1 MHERMLTN
9 VKNIP
14 ASVTAHVE
22 ETAAKLQQYP
32 KLQRLYR
39 NCYPNTLET
48 TAEVLADGSTFL
60 YTGDIPA
67 MWLRDST
74 AQVTQYI
81 PLTRDDTEIRSIIR
95 GLLKRQLF
103 YVREDPYANSFNL
116 EPVGHHYTTDRPV
129 ANDWVWERKYEVDS
143 LCYPIRLA
151 YLYWNAC
158 KDDSIFDTAFVAAM
172 ETIVDLW
179 ITEQHHME
187 KSSYS
192 FTRPDTRW
200 IDTLHNDGRGYP
212 VNYTGMTWSG
222 FRPSD
227 DSCTFGY
234 LTASNMF
241 AVVSLRQLGEMLTA
255 CPNAGGDKDRV
266 HELVR
271 KANKLRE
278 EIEHGIAMYA
288 VVVHPKYGKIYACET
303 DGFGNH
309 ILADDANVPSLLS
322 APYLGFCA
330 PDDPIYQNT
339 RRFIL
344 SEDNPFYYTGKAASG
359 VGSPHTPEHFIWHIA
374 LSMQGLTAT
383 DPAEIRSLIDTLVA
397 TDADTGYMH
406 EGFHADDPTNFTRA
420 WFAWSNS
427 LFAEFIES
435 ALDKGI
441 L

>member
-1 MHERMLTN
+1 M
-9 VKNIP
+9 KNIP
-14 ASVTAHVE
+14 ASVKAHVDE
-22 ETAAKLQQYP
+22 VCARLSAYP
-32 KLQRLYR
+32 KLQKLYR

-48 TAEVLADGSTFL
+48 TAQLLPDGSTFL

-74 AQVTQYI
+74 AQVTQYL
-81 PLTRDDTEIRSIIR
+81 PLTKDDPEVRSLIA

-103 YVREDPYANSFNL
+103 YIRTDPYANSFNL
-116 EPVGHHYTTDRPV
+116 EPVGHHYTQDKP
-129 ANDWVWERKYEVDS
+129 AAGPWVWERKYEVDS
-143 LCYPIRLA
+143 LCYPFRLA
-151 YLYWNAC
+151 YLYVQA
-158 KDDSIFDTAFVAAM
+158 SGDTAFLNDDFFAAA
-172 ETIVDLW
+172 ETVVDLW
-179 ITEQHHME
+179 IREQHHAQE
-187 KSSYS
+187 SDYW
-192 FTRPDTRW
+192 FYRPDTRW
-200 IDTLHNDGRGYP
+200 IDTLHNGGHGYP

-234 LTASNMF
+234 PIASNMF
-241 AVVSLRQLGEMLTA
+241 AVVTLRQLVSIYAL
-255 CPNAGGDKDRV
+255 AGRENDPYVEKMKT
-266 HELVR
+266 LC
-271 KANKLRE
+271 E
-278 EIEHGIAMYA
+278 EIEHGISMYG
-288 VVVHPKYGKIYACET
+288 VVLHPKYGKIYACET

-322 APYLGFCA
+322 APYLGFCT
-330 PDDPIYQNT
+330 PDDPVYQNT

-344 SEDNPFYYTGKAASG
+344 SRDNPFYYEGTAAKG
-359 VGSPHTPEHFIWHIA
+359 VGSPHTPDGYIWHIA
-374 LSMQGLTAT
+374 LSMQGLTST
-383 DPAEIRSLIDTLVA
+383 DADEIRSLIDTLAA

-406 EGFHADDPTNFTRA
+406 EGFDANDPKTFTRP

>member
-1 MHERMLTN
+1 M
-9 VKNIP
+9 KNIP
-14 ASVTAHVE
+14 ASVAAHIE
-22 ETAAKLQQYP
+22 ETAAKLAKYP
-32 KLQRLYR
+32 KLEKLYR

-48 TAEVLADGSTFL
+48 TAEVLPDGSTFL

-74 AQVTQYI
+74 AQVTQYLQ
-81 PLTRDDTEIRSIIR
+81 LTKDDPEIRSILR
-95 GLLKRQLF
+95 GLIVRQMF
-103 YVREDPYANSFNL
+103 YVRCDAYANSFNL
-116 EPVGHHYTTDRPV
+116 EPVGHHYVDDRPV
-129 ANDWVWERKYEVDS
+129 CNDWVWERKYEVDS

-151 YLYWNAC
+151 YLYWKAC
-158 KDDSIFDTAFVAAM
+158 GDDSIFDLSFVASI

-179 ITEQHHME
+179 ITEQHHMTE
-187 KSSYS
+187 SAYYFK
-192 FTRPDTRW
+192 RPDCRW

-234 LTASNMF
+234 PIASNMF
-241 AVVSLRQLGEMLTA
+241 AVVSLRQLHEIFAAYPM
-255 CPNAGGDKDRV
+255 AGGDEKRI
-266 HELVR
+266 
-271 KANKLRE
+271 AKLLAKIDTLCE
-278 EIEHGIAMYA
+278 EIEHGIQMYG
-288 VVVHPKYGKIYACET
+288 VVIHPKYGKMYACET

-330 PDDPIYQNT
+330 PDDPIYLNT
-339 RRFIL
+339 RAFIL
-344 SEDNPFYYTGKAASG
+344 SEDNPFYYAGKAAKG
-359 VGSPHTPEHFIWHIA
+359 VGSPHTPEGYIWHIA
-374 LSMQGLTAT
+374 LSMQGLTAL
-383 DPAEIRSLIDTLVA
+383 DADEIRSLVDTLVS

-406 EGFHADDPTNFTRA
+406 EGFDANDPTEFTRA

-427 LFAEFIES
+427 IFAEFIES

>member
-1 MHERMLTN
+1 MKH
-9 VKNIP
+9 IP
-14 ASVTAHVE
+14 TSVTAHIEAVS
-22 ETAAKLQQYP
+22 AKLAAYP
-32 KLQRLYR
+32 KLQKLYR

-48 TAEVLADGSTFL
+48 TAEILPDGSTFL

-81 PLTRDDTEIRSIIR
+81 PLTKDDPEIRSLIK

-151 YLYWNAC
+151 WLYWNAC
-158 KDDSIFDTAFVAAM
+158 QDDTILDTAFVAAM

-187 KSSYS
+187 KSSYY
-192 FTRPDTRW
+192 FDRPDCRW

-234 LTASNMF
+234 PTASNMF
-241 AVVSLRQLGEMLTA
+241 AVVSLRQLCEMFAA
-255 CPNAGGDKDRV
+255 CPNAGGDAERV
-266 HELVR
+266 ANLVK
-271 KANKLRE
+271 KAKKLRE

-359 VGSPHTPEHFIWHIA
+359 VGSPHTPEGYIWHIA
-374 LSMQGLTAT
+374 LSMQGLTST
-383 DPAEIRSLIDTLVA
+383 DPAEMRSLIDTLLS

-406 EGFHADDPTNFTRA
+406 EGFDANDPTKFTRA

-435 ALDKGI
+435 ALEKGA
-441 L
+441 LEK